1 MNFCSSTPL
10 RLLDRN
16 LNKNVTVRTNGLT
29 VSPQVGR
36 RFHEDSTVGE
46 IRGFV
51 TLYLEDNAIPI
62 KNFSM
67 STNFPRRIYDDDHL
81 SVMEAGLNPTA
92 TLYVHDLDA

>member
-1 MNFCSSTPL
+1 MDENI
-10 RLLDRN
+10 
-16 LNKNVTVRTNGLT
+16 TVWTNGLT

-67 STNFPRRIYDDDHL
+67 STNFPRRTFISDDDQL
-81 SVMEAGLNPTA
+81 SVKNAGLHPTA
-92 TLYVHDLDA
+92 MLFVHDLDA